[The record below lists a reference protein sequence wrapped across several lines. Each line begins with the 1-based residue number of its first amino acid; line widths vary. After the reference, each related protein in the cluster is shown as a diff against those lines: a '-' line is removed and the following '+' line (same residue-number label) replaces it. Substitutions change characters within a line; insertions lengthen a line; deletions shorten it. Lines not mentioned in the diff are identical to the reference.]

1 MEGENNMN
9 SISKTHSGW
18 LKKSSVF
25 LLFFIVASLVFAII
39 TLSPYVSQPALLGF
53 HAGLTAI
60 LLIIAL
66 FLRRSEKGKTYWPV
80 FYVFF
85 VAGAAV
91 LTSILFS
98 DDLLRLLRQTV
109 TTPQGIATAKFS
121 ESILRVI
128 PILVL
133 MPVMGFDWRSMYLK
147 RGKIRV
153 WLPIAIAAVIVFP
166 AFAYF
171 SISNTQAGVLDKLLP
186 LWPWILL
193 FVLSNGFM
201 EELLYRGLFLQQYEP
216 FLGKGLSNILTAV
229 VFSLIHTQVTY
240 AAQMIQFLLIVL
252 VLSLIWGILIQK
264 SDSLWGA
271 VLFHAAGDCLIIFG
285 AFASM

>member
-1 MEGENNMN
+1 MN
-9 SISKTHSGW
+9 KISKPLPGW

-25 LLFFIVASLVFAII
+25 LLFFIVESLVFSII
-39 TLSPYVSQPALLGF
+39 TLSPYLPRTTLLGF
-53 HAGLTAI
+53 HAGLTAV

-66 FLRRSEKGKTYWPV
+66 FLKRSERGETYWPV
-80 FYVFF
+80 FYIFF
-85 VAGAAV
+85 VAGAAI
-91 LTSILFS
+91 LTSVFFS
-98 DDLLRLLRQTV
+98 NDLLRLFGQTV
-109 TTPQGIATAKFS
+109 KTPQGIATAKFS
-121 ESILRVI
+121 ESILRLI

-147 RGKIRV
+147 RGKIRI

-166 AFAYF
+166 TFAYF
-171 SISNTQAGVLDKLLP
+171 TISSSQAGVLEKLLP
-186 LWPWILL
+186 QWPWILL

-201 EELLYRGLFLQQYEP
+201 EELLYRGLFLQKYEP
-216 FLGKGLSNILTAV
+216 FLGKGMANILTAI
-229 VFSLIHTQVTY
+229 VFAIMHTQVTY
-240 AAQMIQFLLIVL
+240 AAQMIQFLMIVL
-252 VLSLIWGILIQK
+252 ILSLIWGFLIQK

>member
-1 MEGENNMN
+1 MN
-9 SISKTHSGW
+9 SISKSHSGW
-18 LKKSSVF
+18 LKRSSVF
-25 LLFFIVASLVFAII
+25 LLFFIVESLVFSII
-39 TLSPYVSQPALLGF
+39 TLSPYLPRTTLLGF
-53 HAGLTAI
+53 HAGLTAV
-60 LLIIAL
+60 LLIISL
-66 FLRRSEKGKTYWPV
+66 FLKRSEKGETYWPV
-80 FYVFF
+80 FYIFF

-91 LTSILFS
+91 LTSVLFS

-147 RGKIRV
+147 RGKIRI

-166 AFAYF
+166 AFAFF
-171 SISNTQAGVLDKLLP
+171 SISNSQTGVLDKLLP
-186 LWPWILL
+186 LWPWILM

-201 EELLYRGLFLQQYEP
+201 EELLYRGLFLQKYEP
-216 FLGKGLSNILTAV
+216 FLGKGMSNILTAI
-229 VFSLIHTQVTY
+229 VFALMHTQVTY
-240 AAQMIQFLLIVL
+240 AAQMFQFLVIVL
-252 VLSLIWGILIQK
+252 ILSLIWGFLIQK

-285 AFASM
+285 AFASI

>member
-1 MEGENNMN
+1 MN
-9 SISKTHSGW
+9 TASASSNDW
-18 LKKSSVF
+18 FKKGSVF
-25 LLFFIVASLVFAII
+25 LLFFIMESTVFAII
-39 TLSPYVSQPALLGF
+39 TLSPYLSKTVLVGF
-53 HAGLTAI
+53 HTGLTAT

-66 FLRRSEKGKTYWPV
+66 FLKRSESGRPYWPV

-85 VAGAAV
+85 VAAVAV
-91 LTSILFS
+91 LISSLFS
-98 DDLLRLLRQTV
+98 DDLMRLFKQSI

-133 MPVMGFDWRSMYLK
+133 MPLMGFDWRSMYLK
-147 RGKIRV
+147 KGKVRM
-153 WLPIAIAAVIVFP
+153 WLPIAIASFIAFP
-166 AFAYF
+166 VLAYF
-171 SISNTQAGVLDKLLP
+171 AVNSNQAGVLEKLLP

-201 EELLYRGLFLQQYEP
+201 EELLYRGLFLQRYEP
-216 FLGKGLSNILTAV
+216 FLGKGLSNILTAI
-229 VFSLIHTQVTY
+229 VFAIMHTQVTY
-240 AAQMIQFLLIVL
+240 AAEMILFLTIVL
-252 VLSLIWGILIQK
+252 VLSLIWGALIQK